1 MQTNQHF
8 EHQQEFEHYLQSLD
22 LSKNTVSGYLSDLS
36 LFARWFFETN
46 DESLRP
52 DRLTPIDVRAYK
64 QYLLTVK
71 QRKASTINRRLAALS
86 AYVGWAREMGQIEHD
101 PTEQI
106 SGVAQS
112 MPAPKY
118 LDKKEQYA
126 LLRAI
131 EKDLQVAKF
140 RFHKRWVT
148 RRRDASL
155 VIFML
160 NTGLRSHE
168 TLGLRLGDINISDRK
183 GEVFVRKGEGDKQ
196 RTVPLN
202 KDARQAINAW
212 LAERPEEQDN
222 SYVWIAVETEA
233 EGSLHQRSLQRIMK
247 RYGEDAGLENLT
259 PHMLRHTFAKN
270 LVDQGIGLEKVAALL
285 GHSSLNTTRIY
296 VTPSQKDL
304 KSAVESL
311 SGEKIAEAV

>member
-1 MQTNQHF
+1 MQTEQPFTH
-8 EHQQEFEHYLQSLD
+8 EQEFKAYMQSLD
-22 LSKNTVSGYLSDLS
+22 RSENTVSGYLSDLS

-46 DESLRP
+46 DEPLRP

-71 QRKASTINRRLAALS
+71 HRKASTINRRLAALS

-101 PTEQI
+101 PIERI

-131 EKDLQVAKF
+131 EKDLQVAKL
-140 RFHKRWVT
+140 RYSLRWVT

-168 TLGLRLGDINISDRK
+168 TLDLQLDDISLSDRK
-183 GEVFVRKGEGDKQ
+183 GEVFVRQGKGDKQ

-202 KDARQAINAW
+202 KKARQAISAW

-222 SYVWIAVETEA
+222 PYIWIAVETEA
-233 EGSLHQRSLQRIMK
+233 EGPLHQRSLQRIVT

-304 KSAVESL
+304 ENAVETL
-311 SGEKIAEAV
+311 SI